1 MATREL
7 TSAPSMLPLF
17 ARAGAAMIPGAS
29 HLPFVGGGGRDVP
42 DTTLRLTDVAIDGD
56 RLADTTECVPST
68 CVTPCRPPIPTS
80 WPSRSSSR

>member
-7 TSAPSMLPLF
+7 DSAPSMLPLF

-42 DTTLRLTDVAIDGD
+42 DTALRLD
-56 RLADTTECVPST
+56 RRRHRRRPSH
-68 CVTPCRPPIPTS
+68 RI
-80 WPSRSSSR
+80 